1 MRTIVSF
8 VSRTSLFV
16 KCDTFRPRAR
26 RFWDKLSNFKTFG
39 ELFSVFGSES
49 VSRASFVVEWT
60 MDSRLVGCW
69 SNRKALTALTALS
82 DCNAL
87 YPSYCCTVYSA

>member
-39 ELFSVFGSES
+39 ELFSVFGSE
-49 VSRASFVVEWT
+49 
-60 MDSRLVGCW
+60 
-69 SNRKALTALTALS
+69 
-82 DCNAL
+82 
-87 YPSYCCTVYSA
+87 